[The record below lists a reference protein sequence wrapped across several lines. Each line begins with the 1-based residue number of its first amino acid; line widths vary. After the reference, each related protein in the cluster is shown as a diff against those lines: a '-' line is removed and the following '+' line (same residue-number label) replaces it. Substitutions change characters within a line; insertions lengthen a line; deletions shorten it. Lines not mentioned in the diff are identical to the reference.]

1 MRALAI
7 GLALVLGGCAATP
20 EQIAADDAKSA
31 AEFAQATE
39 GLVAG
44 EPQRCLSSL
53 GQQNP
58 QIIGDDMI
66 AYRPTGTRLLISKI
80 EGCPSLRG
88 DPIIITEVYGGQTC
102 SNDRFRTVSRGGGA
116 IPSAYCR
123 FGMFTPYDKPAD

>member
-1 MRALAI
+1 MRTLIA
-7 GLALVLGGCAATP
+7 GLALTLCGCAATP
-20 EQIAADDAKSA
+20 EQLAADEAKSA
-31 AEFAQATE
+31 AEFAEATK

-44 EPQRCLSSL
+44 EPQRCLSSI
-53 GQQNP
+53 GQPNP

-66 AYRPTGTRLLISKI
+66 AYRHTGTRLLISKI
-80 EGCPSLRG
+80 EGCPSLAG